1 MASIKRF
8 HLNRC
13 NGENCECAWR
23 LDYRPLGTRGP
34 RKRLYF
40 PTKKAAEKHLAQTSV
55 KVTRGEY
62 LDRTQ
67 IPTFATMAR
76 EWVQSKTDRRPS
88 YTETLHSRLEKYLL
102 PRFGPLHLDQVS
114 VSGIEK
120 LRDDMR
126 KLGRSP
132 VTINGVIRMIGGVF
146 KMALRRGVCTI
157 NPVDRVERAYAGER
171 ELSPDSG
178 AEADVDQATPEMVLA
193 PSEISLMLAHAEPGL
208 YRTLLTF
215 LASTGLRSGEA
226 LALRWGDCELGG
238 RDPKIYVRRSLSWA
252 RVQGED
258 IRPRFYPPK
267 TKAGLRMV
275 NIPRE
280 LAAIVKRW
288 KIACP
293 TSEHDLVFPNLD
305 GKPLRRSIA
314 LRRGL
319 WPALRRAELRTVN
332 VHSLRHSFASALI
345 AKGSP
350 VTEVQSILG
359 HSSPAI
365 TLNVYSHW
373 FRATRT
379 TAMDSVV
386 RDLLSSKPEK
396 SGHKVGTGRT
406 KQPRAKITHLSPVA
420 ISS

>member
-1 MASIKRF
+1 M
-8 HLNRC
+8 
-13 NGENCECAWR
+13 
-23 LDYRPLGTRGP
+23 T
-34 RKRLYF
+34 
-40 PTKKAAEKHLAQTSV
+40 
-55 KVTRGEY
+55 
-62 LDRTQ
+62 
-67 IPTFATMAR
+67 
-76 EWVQSKTDRRPS
+76 
-88 YTETLHSRLEKYLL
+88 
-102 PRFGPLHLDQVS
+102 
-114 VSGIEK
+114 
-120 LRDDMR
+120 
-126 KLGRSP
+126 
-132 VTINGVIRMIGGVF
+132 
-146 KMALRRGVCTI
+146 
-157 NPVDRVERAYAGER
+157 
-171 ELSPDSG
+171 
-178 AEADVDQATPEMVLA
+178 
-193 PSEISLMLAHAEPGL
+193 
-208 YRTLLTF
+208 
-215 LASTGLRSGEA
+215 
-226 LALRWGDCELGG
+226 
-238 RDPKIYVRRSLSWA
+238 
-252 RVQGED
+252 
-258 IRPRFYPPK
+258 
-267 TKAGLRMV
+267 
-275 NIPRE
+275 
-280 LAAIVKRW
+280 

-396 SGHKVGTGRT
+396 SGHKVDTGRT